1 MYTVAMVFLIL
12 EPVGIPVM
20 FGFILY
26 KNREALS
33 AGDSAEET
41 AISFDAF
48 KKTVKLIEPDSER
61 SEDELRALYD
71 AIDAD
76 ASGEISLKE
85 FVQYALD
92 SLSPLHADE
101 LRPAAS
107 SKAVTEQRGRWRF
120 DPEDL
125 SFLVKAFEPEYYCES
140 RPALAALT
148 TMTSAA
154 LRAGFELVNYLKK
167 FILAGVLVF
176 VEPGSAS
183 QLYVALVISFFFF
196 ALLCRTLPYK
206 VLKTD
211 RVAVVAEANLF
222 FTVLCLLMLCV
233 PNVHSVCFCQLTV
246 AVVVGAAS
254 STWRVSYCRYHSTTA
269 PLLQPTASPPCSLW
283 VSASCSVSVGSQ
295 QSGSTART
303 SHRALGM

>member
-1 MYTVAMVFLIL
+1 MLSRFVGLSVSLIQKVYHCCRGQSFHVYDTSIDCNGAGYKLMYIIAFIFLVL
-12 EPVGIPVM
+12 EPVGVPAM

-41 AISFDAF
+41 AISFNAF
-48 KKTVKLIEPDSER
+48 KKTVKLIEPDSAR

-107 SKAVTEQRGRWRF
+107 SKAVTDQQEERGRWRF

-125 SFLVKAFEPEYYCES
+125 SFLVKAFEPEYYCE
-140 RPALAALT
+140 
-148 TMTSAA
+148 
-154 LRAGFELVNYLKK
+154 
-167 FILAGVLVF
+167 
-176 VEPGSAS
+176 
-183 QLYVALVISFFFF
+183 
-196 ALLCRTLPYK
+196 
-206 VLKTD
+206 
-211 RVAVVAEANLF
+211 
-222 FTVLCLLMLCV
+222 
-233 PNVHSVCFCQLTV
+233 
-246 AVVVGAAS
+246 
-254 STWRVSYCRYHSTTA
+254 
-269 PLLQPTASPPCSLW
+269 
-283 VSASCSVSVGSQ
+283 
-295 QSGSTART
+295 
-303 SHRALGM
+303 

>member
-1 MYTVAMVFLIL
+1 MYIIAMVFLFL

-20 FGFILY
+20 FGFVLY

-76 ASGEISLKE
+76 ASGEISLNE

-107 SKAVTEQRGRWRF
+107 SKAVTEQQEEERGRWRF

-125 SFLVKAFEPEYYCES
+125 SFLVKAFEPEYYCE
-140 RPALAALT
+140 
-148 TMTSAA
+148 
-154 LRAGFELVNYLKK
+154 
-167 FILAGVLVF
+167 
-176 VEPGSAS
+176 
-183 QLYVALVISFFFF
+183 
-196 ALLCRTLPYK
+196 
-206 VLKTD
+206 
-211 RVAVVAEANLF
+211 
-222 FTVLCLLMLCV
+222 
-233 PNVHSVCFCQLTV
+233 
-246 AVVVGAAS
+246 
-254 STWRVSYCRYHSTTA
+254 
-269 PLLQPTASPPCSLW
+269 
-283 VSASCSVSVGSQ
+283 
-295 QSGSTART
+295 
-303 SHRALGM
+303 